1 MNKIEF
7 LKGLSGRIISLTN
20 LLTNGNFASTSNW
33 TSTGA
38 SFTVSGNEASF
49 LANSTSDTLTQSK
62 SITSGRVYYF
72 SIWGKAS
79 SSAVAVGVSN
89 MVSDGTVTHSGGAT
103 YEFLSVRAVAA
114 STISATVWAL
124 ADNRS
129 SAWNTANCKYA
140 TMIDL
145 TAAFGAGNEPTKSQ
159 MDVLMLQF
167 PERWLNGTQNA
178 VYSW

>member
-7 LKGLSGRIISLTN
+7 LKGLSGRIVSLTN

-49 LANSTSDTLTQSK
+49 LANSASDTLTQNK

-72 SIWGKAS
+72 AIWCKAS
-79 SSAVAVGVSN
+79 SSAVAVGVSH
-89 MVSDGTVTHSGGAT
+89 MGSGGTVSHSGGAS
-103 YEFLSVRAVAA
+103 YEFLSIRAVAA
-114 STISATVWAL
+114 STATAVVWAL

-129 SAWNTANCKYA
+129 GAWNTTNCKYA

-145 TAAFGAGNEPTKSQ
+145 TAAFGAGKEPTRAQ
-159 MDVLMLQF
+159 MDILMLQF
-167 PERWLNGTQNA
+167 PDRWLNGTQNA